1 MMKNETFENML
12 NDFKNGTYN
21 LTCNGKCTGCG
32 ECCSNILPMT
42 NDEISVIKKYIK
54 QNDIKEHVHVVAP
67 LANPTLDMTCP
78 FLDDSKSCEKCT
90 IYEVRPKIC
99 RDFIC
104 DPKQRPKL
112 DLEWGLKCKPV
123 NVREEF
129 FR

>member
-1 MMKNETFENML
+1 MSIGSFEQML
-12 NDFKNGTYN
+12 KEFSDGTYN
-21 LTCNGKCTGCG
+21 LTCSGKCTGCG
-32 ECCSNILPMT
+32 QCCSNLLPMT
-42 NDEISVIKKYIK
+42 DDEISTIKKYIK
-54 QNDIKEHVHVVAP
+54 KNRIKEHNHIVAP
-67 LANPTLDMTCP
+67 LAAPIIDMTCP

-104 DPKQRPKL
+104 DPKQRPKP
-112 DLEWGLKCKPV
+112 DLELRLKCKPV

>member
-1 MMKNETFENML
+1 MTTGTFEQML
-12 NDFKNGTYN
+12 KQFSDGTYN
-21 LTCNGKCTGCG
+21 LTCSGKCTQCG
-32 ECCSNILPMT
+32 ECCSNLLPMS
-42 NDEISVIKKYIK
+42 DEEVKEIKQYIK
-54 QNDIKEHVHVVAP
+54 ANGIKEHSHIVAP
-67 LANPTLDMTCP
+67 LATLTIDMTCP

-90 IYEVRPKIC
+90 IYEVRPRIC

-104 DPKQRPKL
+104 DPKQRPKV